1 MIAILFAFKFTLILG
16 DFTNFHLGLSYNNL
30 TRFEEAVFRPVLEQ
44 MLEIY
49 CAYCF
54 VQLDESKYIFL
65 CVFLFISSYIYSK
78 LLLLNQLIIDP
89 FDCKND
95 PCHLTWI
102 LRDNTKFLR
111 KVSGTCSDGRSFS
124 SIKPSD
130 EMFIGCP

>member
-16 DFTNFHLGLSYNNL
+16 DFSNFYLGLSYNNL

-65 CVFLFISSYIYSK
+65 CDFCVYFK
-78 LLLLNQLIIDP
+78 LYLQQIVIVKPTHN
-89 FDCKND
+89 
-95 PCHLTWI
+95 
-102 LRDNTKFLR
+102 
-111 KVSGTCSDGRSFS
+111 RSVRLQ
-124 SIKPSD
+124 K
-130 EMFIGCP
+130 